1 MVCLIFIS
9 IPSKFVSIKDEC
21 NNLILLNIKIS
32 LKSDLHIYAAE
43 TTELNTFKIE
53 ERQYLPYCYSKRGLK
68 SFLVNLTFKLMGHL
82 ILSQQKYKF
91 LISNHCNINAFKKY

>member
-1 MVCLIFIS
+1 MVCPIFNS

-53 ERQYLPYCYSKRGLK
+53 ERLPYCYSKRGLTK
-68 SFLVNLTFKLMGHL
+68 
-82 ILSQQKYKF
+82 I
-91 LISNHCNINAFKKY
+91 